1 MKTQKHKFF
10 NLTQLIDEDKVFKY
24 YTMENEDDL
33 ATPHIHICVNLNNPI
48 WRGKIFKLLE
58 LQLEFNIWD
67 IIKFSVEFF
76 PKSISHWIFGFEL
89 YLGIIN
95 IIFSLQ
101 DNREFT

>member
-1 MKTQKHKFF
+1 MKNFRIIKLSKKVIIFQLRISKH
-10 NLTQLIDEDKVFKY
+10 
-24 YTMENEDDL
+24 
-33 ATPHIHICVNLNNPI
+33 
-48 WRGKIFKLLE
+48 KLLE
-58 LQLEFNIWD
+58 LQLEFNIWN
-67 IIKFSVEFF
+67 IIKFSIEFF

>member
-1 MKTQKHKFF
+1 MKNFRIIKLSEKVIIFQLRISKH
-10 NLTQLIDEDKVFKY
+10 
-24 YTMENEDDL
+24 
-33 ATPHIHICVNLNNPI
+33 
-48 WRGKIFKLLE
+48 KLLE

-67 IIKFSVEFF
+67 ILKVSVEFY
-76 PKSISHWIFGFEL
+76 PKPISHWFFGFEL

>member
-1 MKTQKHKFF
+1 MKNFRIIKLSKKVIIFQLRISKH
-10 NLTQLIDEDKVFKY
+10 
-24 YTMENEDDL
+24 
-33 ATPHIHICVNLNNPI
+33 
-48 WRGKIFKLLE
+48 KLLE

-76 PKSISHWIFGFEL
+76 PKSISLWIFGFEL

-101 DNREFT
+101 DNREFTESSLYLPLSVLDVYML